1 MNTAVSQRVPADALS
16 LDAAEMARRFRQ
28 HKDIRLV
35 FLFGSR
41 AGGRYRVD
49 SDVDLAFW
57 LDPWPGASDFNLTG
71 RLVNACAGLFP
82 SHLIGTAGD
91 GPVL

>member
-71 RLVNACAGLFP
+71 RRVNACAGLFP